1 LFECIVIKVILLII
15 FRKYAAHNFSKI
27 SHMQHEITQAGPL
40 LNHDGSLAQ
49 KGWAKELL
57 LSYKRNDIKGFPV
70 QNQGM
75 GLLLHPAK
83 RLWHCT
89 HCGG

>member
-1 LFECIVIKVILLII
+1 MQRII
-15 FRKYAAHNFSKI
+15 FLKFQTCNMK
-27 SHMQHEITQAGPL
+27 SHIAGPL
-40 LNHDGSLAQ
+40 LNHDGSLVQ

-57 LSYKRNDIKGFPV
+57 LSYKRSDIKGFPA